1 MKKLSIKQYE
11 IISTIFILII
21 GTLLHFTYKWS
32 NNNTIVGIYSATNE
46 STWEHLKLVFYPML
60 ITTIIGNILYKYK
73 IPNYLCIKTKGIII
87 SILFIIISFY
97 AYSGI
102 IGTNY
107 GVINIL
113 LFILSII
120 ISEYYVYKA
129 IKNNY
134 TCNNKY
140 TKLILILLLLLFII
154 FTFYPPNINL
164 FLDPVTNTY
173 GI

>member
-97 AYSGI
+97 TYSGI

-107 GVINIL
+107 GIINI
-113 LFILSII
+113 
-120 ISEYYVYKA
+120 
-129 IKNNY
+129 
-134 TCNNKY
+134 
-140 TKLILILLLLLFII
+140 LLFII